1 VPPYCEA
8 ERETLPNKDAIE
20 IRALSKDFG
29 DTRAVDDVSFT
40 VRSGDIFG
48 FMGHNGAGKTT
59 TIRILLGLLSP
70 TSGTASIFNHDVI
83 KDSLNVRSICG
94 YLPDG
99 YGLPKE
105 LTARQ
110 FLRYVGSMFAMSGKT
125 LEGRINEL
133 LALFHLTDVADRK
146 LATYSSG
153 MTQKVGLAQA
163 LINEPRLLLLD
174 EPTSGL
180 DPIGRQEFLELIRS
194 LSRERGVTTMFS
206 THILS
211 DIERLCERVA
221 VLHQG
226 KLIASGNLSELKE
239 LHGVRQMDELYMSLV
254 QTRQ

>member
-1 VPPYCEA
+1 
-8 ERETLPNKDAIE
+8 LPNEKRDRNPRVEQRLRQHAAI
-20 IRALSKDFG
+20 
-29 DTRAVDDVSFT
+29 DDVSFS
-40 VRSGDIFG
+40 VRCGDIFG

-70 TSGTASIFNHDVI
+70 TSGTATIFDHDII
-83 KDSLNVRSICG
+83 KDSLDVRRICG

-110 FLRYVGSMFAMSGKT
+110 FLRYVGSMFGMTGKS
-125 LEGRINEL
+125 LERRISEL
-133 LALFHLTDVADRK
+133 LAPFNLTDVADRK
-146 LATYSSG
+146 LATFSSG
-153 MTQKVGLAQA
+153 MMQRVGLAQA

-180 DPIGRQEFLELIRS
+180 DPVGRHEFLELIRS
-194 LSRERGVTTMFS
+194 LSREHGVTTMFS

-226 KLIASGNLSELKE
+226 KLIASGDLSELKE
-239 LHGVRQMDELYMSLV
+239 LHGVKQMDALYMSLV
-254 QTRQ
+254 QKTQ

>member
-1 VPPYCEA
+1 
-8 ERETLPNKDAIE
+8 LPNETAIE
-20 IRALSKDFG
+20 IRGLSKDFG
-29 DTRAVDDVSFT
+29 NMRAVDDVSFT

-70 TSGTASIFNHDVI
+70 TSGTATIFDHDII
-83 KDSLNVRSICG
+83 KDSLAVRRICG

-105 LTARQ
+105 LTTRQ
-110 FLRYVGSMFAMSGKT
+110 FLRYVGSMFGLTGKS
-125 LEGRINEL
+125 LERRINEL
-133 LALFHLTDVADRK
+133 LVLFHLSDVADRK
-146 LATYSSG
+146 LASYSSG
-153 MTQKVGLAQA
+153 MAQKVGLAQA

-174 EPTSGL
+174 EPTLGL

-194 LSRERGVTTMFS
+194 LSREHGVTTMFS

-221 VLHQG
+221 VLHRG
-226 KLIASGNLSELKE
+226 KLIASGNLNELKKV
-239 LHGVRQMDELYMSLV
+239 HDVKQMDELYMSLV
-254 QTRQ
+254 QTTQ

>member
-1 VPPYCEA
+1 
-8 ERETLPNKDAIE
+8 
-20 IRALSKDFG
+20 
-29 DTRAVDDVSFT
+29 
-40 VRSGDIFG
+40 
-48 FMGHNGAGKTT
+48 MGHNGAGKTT
-59 TIRILLGLLSP
+59 TIRILLGLLNP
-70 TSGTASIFNHDVI
+70 TSGTAAVFDHDVI
-83 KDSLNVRSICG
+83 KDSLNVRRMCG

-105 LTARQ
+105 LTARK
-110 FLRYVGSMFAMSGKT
+110 FLRYVGSMVGMSGKT
-125 LEGRINEL
+125 LEMRIDEL
-133 LALFHLTDVADRK
+133 LTLFHLVDVADRK

-153 MTQKVGLAQA
+153 ITQKVGLAQA

-194 LSRERGVTTMFS
+194 FSREHGVATMFS

-226 KLIASGNLSELKE
+226 KLIASGNLADLKE
-239 LHGVRQMDELYMSLV
+239 RHGVRQRDELYMSLV
-254 QTRQ
+254 QATK

>member
-1 VPPYCEA
+1 
-8 ERETLPNKDAIE
+8 LPNENAIE

-29 DTRAVDDVSFT
+29 NTRAVDDVSFT
-40 VRSGDIFG
+40 IRSGDIFG

-70 TSGTASIFNHDVI
+70 TSGSATIFDHDII
-83 KDSLNVRSICG
+83 KDSLHVRRICG

-110 FLRYVGSMFAMSGKT
+110 FLRYVGSMFGMTGET
-125 LEGRINEL
+125 LERRINEL

-153 MTQKVGLAQA
+153 MAQKVGLAQA

-194 LSRERGVTTMFS
+194 LSREHGVTTMFS

-239 LHGVRQMDELYMSLV
+239 LHRVGQMDELYMSLV
-254 QTRQ
+254 ATTR

>member
-1 VPPYCEA
+1 VPNE
-8 ERETLPNKDAIE
+8 NAIE

-29 DTRAVDDVSFT
+29 NTRAVDDVSFT
-40 VRSGDIFG
+40 VCSGDIFG

-70 TSGTASIFNHDVI
+70 TSGTATIFDHDIV
-83 KDSLNVRSICG
+83 KDSLDVRRICG

-110 FLRYVGSMFAMSGKT
+110 FLRYVGSMFGMAGKS
-125 LEGRINEL
+125 LDRRINEL
-133 LALFHLTDVADRK
+133 LTLFHLTDVADRK
-146 LATYSSG
+146 LASYSSG
-153 MTQKVGLAQA
+153 MVQRIGLAQA

-180 DPIGRQEFLELIRS
+180 DPIGRQEFLALIRS
-194 LSRERGVTTMFS
+194 LSREYGVTTMFS

-211 DIERLCERVA
+211 DIERLCEHVA

-226 KLIASGNLSELKE
+226 KLIASGNLDELKE
-239 LHGVRQMDELYMSLV
+239 LHGARQMDELYMSLV
-254 QTRQ
+254 QTTR

>member
-1 VPPYCEA
+1 MSSGARKLLNE
-8 ERETLPNKDAIE
+8 NAIE

-29 DTRAVDDVSFT
+29 NTRAVDDVSFT

-59 TIRILLGLLSP
+59 TIRILLGLLIP
-70 TSGTASIFNHDVI
+70 TSGSATVFDHDII
-83 KDSLNVRSICG
+83 KDSLYVRRISG

-105 LTARQ
+105 LTTRQ
-110 FLRYVGSMFAMSGKT
+110 FLRYVGSMFGMTGEI
-125 LEGRINEL
+125 LERRIDEL
-133 LALFHLTDVADRK
+133 LALFHLTAAADRK

-180 DPIGRQEFLELIRS
+180 DPVGRHEFLELIRS
-194 LSRERGVTTMFS
+194 LSREHGVTTMFS

-226 KLIASGNLSELKE
+226 KLIASGDLSELKKQ
-239 LHGVRQMDELYMSLV
+239 HRVRQMDELYMSLV
-254 QTRQ
+254 QTTQ

>member
-1 VPPYCEA
+1 LSSGARKLLNE
-8 ERETLPNKDAIE
+8 NAIE

-29 DTRAVDDVSFT
+29 NTRAVDDVSFA
-40 VRSGDIFG
+40 VRSGDVFG

-70 TSGTASIFNHDVI
+70 TSGSATIFGHDII
-83 KDSLNVRSICG
+83 KDSLYVRRISG

-110 FLRYVGSMFAMSGKT
+110 FLRYVGSMFGMTGEI
-125 LEGRINEL
+125 LERRIDEL
-133 LALFHLTDVADRK
+133 LALFHLTAVADRK

-194 LSRERGVTTMFS
+194 LSKEHGVTTLFS

-211 DIERLCERVA
+211 DIEGLCERVA

-226 KLIASGNLSELKE
+226 KLIASGDLSELKKQ
-239 LHGVRQMDELYMSLV
+239 HRVRQMDELYMSLV
-254 QTRQ
+254 QTT